1 MAKLGLTICSPK
13 WDEQTNVLRDHMKG
27 EIFNVKL
34 CLKYEV
40 KRRQLTRLKKKR
52 GQYGKHVSA
61 LLFLYYVT
69 QQIHIVVEKNN
80 TF

>member
-1 MAKLGLTICSPK
+1 MFEV
-13 WDEQTNVLRDHMKG
+13 WG
-27 EIFNVKL
+27 EEEKPHKI
-34 CLKYEV
+34 
-40 KRRQLTRLKKKR
+40 KKKR